1 MTTTTMQES
10 VQKNSIKQGTSDKQ
24 VTVGALIPGEGN
36 VELFPNRKHISLK
49 VTNTGDRPIQVGSHF
64 HFFEANRALEFDREA
79 AFGMKLDI
87 AAGLSVRFEPGQSRD
102 IGLVE
107 IGGKHYVHG
116 FNMLTN
122 GSTRAKD
129 TKTRAIAKAKLLGFK
144 GV

>member
-49 VTNTGDRPIQVGSHF
+49 VTNTGDRPIQIGSHF

-116 FNMLTN
+116 FSMLTN